1 MNYFL
6 GSWHCWRGILTF
18 FAVSLGLNLFLFLSS
33 TWCLYFAF
41 ALRIFVINHVLNY
54 NKILVVI
61 WCSVHIALKIISVIY
76 VLLLFWFAYLCVNY
90 TWSLLSLSIP
100 NLSNS
105 FFGLLSCYLSDIFVP
120 INNINNAV
128 FINLIIL

>member
-6 GSWHCWRGILTF
+6 GSWHCWRGILTS
-18 FAVSLGLNLFLFLSS
+18 FAVSLGLNLSLFLSS
-33 TWCLYFAF
+33 TWCLFSF

-90 TWSLLSLSIP
+90 TWSLLSLPIP

-128 FINLIIL
+128 FIDLIIL